1 MEKYGFSL
9 VREESLSEVG
19 GVARLWKHDKTGA
32 EVLSVCNAD
41 ENKSFGVSFRTPPKD
56 STGVAHILEHSVL
69 CGSARYPVKE
79 PFVELLKSSLQTFL
93 NALTFPDKTCYPV
106 ASTNLQDFYNLI
118 DVYIDAVFYPRID
131 EDVLRQEGWHIDV
144 AGDGAWEYKGVVFNE
159 MKGVYSSPDS
169 VLLEESQHAVFPDM
183 LYSLDSGGNPAEI
196 INLSYEAFRD
206 FHSRYYH
213 PTNARFFFWGD
224 DPEDARLE
232 KLAGVLAP
240 FERREVD
247 SAIPLQER
255 RPLERKVEVPYP
267 AGGDHAGEQAEDPG
281 DEARQG
287 HVTVSWL
294 LCETA
299 ETEEMLVLEMLEHIL
314 TGLPGSPL
322 RKALMDSGLGE
333 DMAGAGLETD
343 LRQSYFSIGLR
354 SVRPEDGDAVEAL
367 VMNTLA
373 GLVEQGVSAKAVEAA
388 LNSLEFDLREN
399 NTGRFPRGLAAMF
412 RSLTTWLYDGDP
424 LAPLAW
430 EKPLAAIKNRLK
442 RKEAVFEQAIRRWLL
457 DNPHRVT
464 VVLVPDEGLAAA
476 RQAAENARLTA
487 DRESMNASQQEEVA
501 RISERLHLAQETPDS
516 PEALATIPTLGLDDL
531 PRRNAILPCSEKAGT
546 EPQVLEHE
554 LDTTG
559 ILYARLLLPLDA
571 VPSRFLSLL
580 PLYARALTEMGTT
593 RHDYVDLGL
602 EMAAQ
607 TGSLDAYPA
616 FHTRLDDASPLPFL
630 EVSGKATADKAGKL
644 AALMRE
650 ILLEP
655 RFDNRE
661 RFTQMVLEEKARLE
675 QSLIPAGHSMV
686 SIRLSG
692 QLSPTGWLV
701 ERTSGV
707 SYLFFIRELARRL
720 ENRWPSVLA
729 DLHDLHRLVAR
740 RDKAMVSL
748 TADGKLLSMA
758 EPLFR
763 ELGRALPGRPA
774 SGGEWGIPDLPG
786 PEALLVPAQVNYVG
800 LGANLQETGYRF
812 HGSASVVLRH
822 LRMGYLWDRVRVQGG
837 AYGVYANYNR
847 ASGAFVFLSYRDP
860 NVERTLEVYRGA
872 ADYLGNL
879 TLSPA
884 DITRAVVGAIGEM
897 DAYLLPGAK
906 GNAALWRHLTGDT
919 DEMRQRIRD
928 EILSTTLQDF
938 HSFAPYLHE
947 AVQLAIPCVL
957 GGPDA
962 DAAAQANDWTKTR
975 LL

>member
-9 VREESLSEVG
+9 LREESLSEVG

-69 CGSARYPVKE
+69 CGSAKYPVKE

-144 AGDGAWEYKGVVFNE
+144 AEDGAWQYKGVVFNE

-183 LYSLDSGGNPAEI
+183 LYSLDSGGNPADI

-232 KLAGVLAP
+232 KLAAVLAP
-240 FERREVD
+240 FDRREVD

-267 AGGDHAGEQAEDPG
+267 AGGDSAGDQE
-281 DEARQG
+281 EADGNPRQG

-322 RKALMDSGLGE
+322 RKALVDSGLGE
-333 DMAGAGLETD
+333 DIAGAGLEPD

-367 VMNTLA
+367 IMDTLA
-373 GLVEQGVSAKAVEAA
+373 GLAEQGVPAKAVEAA
-388 LNSLEFDLREN
+388 LNSLEFNLREN

-412 RSLTTWLYDGDP
+412 RSLSTWLYDGDP

-430 EKPLAAIKNRLK
+430 EQPLAAIKARLK
-442 RKEAVFEQAIRRWLL
+442 HKEPVFERAIRRWLL

-476 RQAAENARLTA
+476 RQAEEDARLETA
-487 DRESMNASQQEEVA
+487 RAAMNGDQQQEVVQ
-501 RISERLHLAQETPDS
+501 ISERLHKAQEMPDS
-516 PEALATIPTLGLDDL
+516 PEALASIPSLGLDDL
-531 PRRNAILPCSEKAGT
+531 PKRNAILPCAEKAGA
-546 EPQVLEHE
+546 EPPVLVHE

-559 ILYARLLLPLDA
+559 ILYARLLLPLDG
-571 VPSRFLSLL
+571 VPARFLPLL

-593 RHDYVDLGL
+593 RRDYVDLGL

-607 TGSLDAYPA
+607 TGSLDAYPV
-616 FHTRLDDASPLPFL
+616 FHTRLDDASPMPFL
-630 EVSGKATADKAGKL
+630 EISGKATADKTGKL
-644 AALMRE
+644 TALMRE

-686 SIRLSG
+686 SIRLGG

-701 ERTSGV
+701 ERTGGV
-707 SYLFFIRELARRL
+707 SYLFFIRELAHRL

-729 DLHDLHRLVAR
+729 DLHDLHRLVTR
-740 RDKAMVSL
+740 RDKALISL
-748 TADGKLLSMA
+748 TADGKTLSMA
-758 EPLFR
+758 DPLFR
-763 ELGRALPGRPA
+763 ELGRALPENPA

-800 LGANLQETGYRF
+800 LGANLHETGYRF

-837 AYGVYANYNR
+837 AYGVYAQYNR

-860 NVERTLEVYRGA
+860 NVERTLDVYRGA

-879 TLSPA
+879 TLSEE
-884 DITRAVVGAIGEM
+884 DITRAIVGAIGDM

-906 GNAALWRHLTGDT
+906 GSAALWRHLTGDT
-919 DEMRQRIRD
+919 DEIRQRVRD
-928 EILSTTLQDF
+928 EILSTRLRDF
-938 HSFAPYLHE
+938 HDFAPYLNE

-957 GGPDA
+957 GGADA
-962 DAAAQANDWTKTR
+962 DAAALAHEWTKTR

>member
-9 VREESLSEVG
+9 LREESLSEVG
-19 GVARLWKHDKTGA
+19 GVARLWKHGKTGA

-69 CGSARYPVKE
+69 CGSAKYPVKE

-118 DVYIDAVFYPRID
+118 DVYIDAVFSPRID

-144 AGDGAWEYKGVVFNE
+144 AKDGAWQYKGVVFNE

-183 LYSLDSGGNPAEI
+183 LYSLDSGGNPADI

-224 DPEDARLE
+224 DPEDVRLE
-232 KLAGVLAP
+232 KLADVLAP
-240 FERREVD
+240 FDRREVD

-255 RPLERKVEVPYP
+255 RTLERKVEVPYP
-267 AGGDHAGEQAEDPG
+267 AGDDNADDQP
-281 DEARQG
+281 EADDNSRQG

-322 RKALMDSGLGE
+322 RKALVDSGLGE
-333 DMAGAGLETD
+333 DIAGAGLESD

-367 VMNTLA
+367 IMDTLA
-373 GLVEQGVSAKAVEAA
+373 GLAEQGVPAKAVEAA

-412 RSLTTWLYDGDP
+412 RSLSTWLYDGDP

-430 EKPLAAIKNRLK
+430 EQPLTAIKARLK
-442 RKEAVFEQAIRRWLL
+442 HKEPVFEQAIRRWLL

-476 RQAAENARLTA
+476 RQAEEDARLEAARAAMNVDQQRETA
-487 DRESMNASQQEEVA
+487 Q
-501 RISERLHLAQETPDS
+501 ISERLHKAQETPDS
-516 PEALATIPTLGLDDL
+516 PEALASIPTLGLDDL
-531 PRRNAILPCSEKAGT
+531 PKRNIILPCTEKTGA
-546 EPQVLEHE
+546 EPPVLTHE

-559 ILYARLLLPLDA
+559 ILYARLLLPLDG
-571 VPSRFLSLL
+571 VPARFLPLL

-593 RHDYVDLGL
+593 RRDYVDLGL

-607 TGSLDAYPA
+607 TGSLDAYPV
-616 FHTRLDDASPLPFL
+616 FHTHLADASPMPFL
-630 EVSGKATADKAGKL
+630 EIGGKATADKAGKL
-644 AALMRE
+644 TALMRE

-686 SIRLSG
+686 SVRLGG

-701 ERTSGV
+701 ERTGGV
-707 SYLFFIRELARRL
+707 SYLFFIRELAHRL
-720 ENRWPSVLA
+720 ENHWPSVLA
-729 DLHDLHRLVAR
+729 DLHDLHRLAVR
-740 RDKAMVSL
+740 RDKALISL
-748 TADGKLLSMA
+748 TADGKTLSMA
-758 EPLFR
+758 DPLFR
-763 ELGRALPGRPA
+763 DLGRALPEYPV

-800 LGANLQETGYRF
+800 LGANLHETGYRF

-837 AYGVYANYNR
+837 AYGVYAHYNR

-879 TLSPA
+879 ALSKE
-884 DITRAVVGAIGEM
+884 DVTRAIVGAIGDM

-906 GNAALWRHLTGDT
+906 GSAALWRHLTGDT
-919 DEMRQRIRD
+919 DEIRQRVRD
-928 EILSTTLQDF
+928 EILSTSLRDF
-938 HSFAPYLHE
+938 HDFAPYLHE

-957 GGPDA
+957 GGADA
-962 DAAAQANDWTKTR
+962 DAAALTHEWTKTR